1 MNNYWIGIL
10 TQTGIYLL
18 AVLGVCILTG
28 FTGLFSFG
36 HAGFMA
42 IGGYVSGI
50 AVKIW
55 GLPMPAGLLLG
66 MAAATVLGVV
76 IGTPTLKLRGDYFL
90 IATLGIGEAIRMI
103 LENWEFVGGAKGMTD
118 VGRGVT
124 FPLVL
129 ALDILVVVLLFHFL
143 RSKHGRSCVAIR
155 ENETAALAMG
165 IHVARYKVLAMGISC
180 ALAGLSGAL
189 LGHYMNYLQPTMF
202 NATKSNE
209 LLIMV
214 IMGGFGSLTGSI
226 ISTLILVPLPE
237 VLRVGS
243 NIQEWRM
250 VIYGLLVVLIILFK
264 PTGLMGYREFSLR
277 GSIRFLKGLPQRL
290 RSVSAKSGKKGE
302 TK

>member
-1 MNNYWIGIL
+1 MNSYWIGIL

-42 IGGYVSGI
+42 IGGYVSAI
-50 AVKIW
+50 AVKFL
-55 GLPMPAGLLLG
+55 GLALPVGLLLG
-66 MAAATVLGVV
+66 MAAATLIGVA
-76 IGTPTLKLRGDYFL
+76 IGIPTLKLRGDYFL

-103 LENWEFVGGAKGMTD
+103 LENWDFVGGAKGLTD
-118 VGRGVT
+118 VGRGVSL
-124 FPLVL
+124 PLVL
-129 ALDILVVVLLFHFL
+129 VLDIAAIVLLVHFL
-143 RSKHGRSCVAIR
+143 NSKHGRNCVAIR
-155 ENETAALAMG
+155 ENETAARAMG
-165 IHVARYKVLAMGISC
+165 INVARCKVLAMGISC

-202 NATKSNE
+202 NAAKSNE

-237 VLRVGS
+237 ILRIGS
-243 NIQEWRM
+243 AQEWRM
-250 VIYGLLVVLIILFK
+250 VIYGFLVVLIILFK
-264 PTGLMGYREFSLR
+264 PTGLMGYREFSLK
-277 GSIRFLKGLPQRL
+277 GIIRFFRALPARIASLLHRQP
-290 RSVSAKSGKKGE
+290 GKEE

>member
-1 MNNYWIGIL
+1 MNSYWIGIM

-42 IGGYVSGI
+42 IGGYVSAI
-50 AVKIW
+50 AVKF
-55 GLPMPAGLLLG
+55 GDLPLPVGLLLG
-66 MAAATVLGVV
+66 TAAAALVGIA

-103 LENWEFVGGAKGMTD
+103 LENWEFVGGAKGLTD
-118 VGRGVT
+118 VGSGIS

-129 ALDILVVVLLFHFL
+129 CIDILVIFMLANFL
-143 RSKHGRSCVAIR
+143 RSKHGRNCIAIR
-155 ENETAALAMG
+155 ENETAARAMG
-165 IHVARYKVLAMGISC
+165 INIFRYKLLAMGISC
-180 ALAGLSGAL
+180 ALAGLAGAL

-202 NATKSNE
+202 NSVKSNE

-226 ISTLILVPLPE
+226 ISALILVPLPE
-237 VLRVGS
+237 VLRIGS
-243 NIQEWRM
+243 AQEWRM
-250 VIYGLLVVLIILFK
+250 VVYGLLVVLIILFK
-264 PTGLMGYREFSLR
+264 PTGLMGYRELTIR
-277 GSIRFLKGLPQRL
+277 GIRNFFRKIGMLFRKQAAR
-290 RSVSAKSGKKGE
+290 KE
-302 TK
+302 E

>member
-1 MNNYWIGIL
+1 MNSYWIGIM

-42 IGGYVSGI
+42 IGGYVSAI
-50 AVKIW
+50 AVKF
-55 GLPMPAGLLLG
+55 GDLPLPVGLLLG
-66 MAAATVLGVV
+66 TVAAALVGIA

-103 LENWEFVGGAKGMTD
+103 LENWEFVGGAKGLTD
-118 VGRGVT
+118 VGSGIS

-129 ALDILVVVLLFHFL
+129 CIDILVIFMLANFL
-143 RSKHGRSCVAIR
+143 RSKHGRNCIAIR
-155 ENETAALAMG
+155 ENETAARAMG
-165 IHVARYKVLAMGISC
+165 INIFRYKLLAMGISC
-180 ALAGLSGAL
+180 ALAGLAGAL

-202 NATKSNE
+202 NSVKSNE

-226 ISTLILVPLPE
+226 ISALILVPLPE
-237 VLRVGS
+237 VLRIGS
-243 NIQEWRM
+243 AQEWRM
-250 VIYGLLVVLIILFK
+250 VVYGLLVVLIILFK
-264 PTGLMGYREFSLR
+264 PTGLMGYRELTIR
-277 GSIRFLKGLPQRL
+277 GIRNFFRKIGMLFRKQAAR
-290 RSVSAKSGKKGE
+290 KE
-302 TK
+302 E

>member
-1 MNNYWIGIL
+1 MNSYWIGIL

-42 IGGYVSGI
+42 IGGYVSAI
-50 AVKIW
+50 AVKFL
-55 GLPMPAGLLLG
+55 GLPLPVGLLLG
-66 MAAATVLGVV
+66 MAAATLLGVA
-76 IGTPTLKLRGDYFL
+76 IGIPTLKLRGDYFL

-103 LENWEFVGGAKGMTD
+103 LENWDFVGGAKGLTD

-129 ALDILVVVLLFHFL
+129 VLDIVAVILLVHFL
-143 RSKHGRSCVAIR
+143 HSKHGRNCVAIR
-155 ENETAALAMG
+155 ENETAARAMG
-165 IHVARYKVLAMGISC
+165 INVARCKVLAMGISC

-202 NATKSNE
+202 NAAKSNE

-237 VLRVGS
+237 ILRIGS
-243 NIQEWRM
+243 AQEWRM

-277 GSIRFLKGLPQRL
+277 GIIRFLRTLPSRVRTLL
-290 RSVSAKSGKKGE
+290 RKCTGKEE